1 MNRITLSLALS
12 VALAACGGSAL
23 PADGGS
29 PTADGGGSAP
39 ACGRAGRTGE
49 TACPVTVGGTCPAG
63 QYCDMEMLTCTAGCT
78 ADDDCAADEQ
88 CIRAAGQAVGAC
100 EPCPSCGDGTCGT
113 GEDATSCP
121 ADCASGPTCGDGSCD
136 AGETPTSCPADCAS
150 GPTCGDGSCDA
161 GETSTSS
168 RADCTADRHARR
180 IIDADETRNS
190 CPADCASGP
199 TCGDGSCDAGETS
212 ASCPADCA
220 SGPTCGD
227 GSCNT
232 GETYAG
238 CPGDCGNLG
247 LADCFQT
254 CDDYAFFDCVSS
266 SDACSALCESATP
279 PQRQSFLS
287 CANTVD
293 CSTYGACLPRLQ

>member
-1 MNRITLSLALS
+1 
-12 VALAACGGSAL
+12 
-23 PADGGS
+23 
-29 PTADGGGSAP
+29 
-39 ACGRAGRTGE
+39 
-49 TACPVTVGGTCPAG
+49 
-63 QYCDMEMLTCTAGCT
+63 MEMLTCTAGCT
-78 ADDDCAADEQ
+78 ADDDLCAADEQ

-161 GETSTSS
+161 GETSTSCP
-168 RADCTADRHARR
+168 ADCTSGPTCGDGSC
-180 IIDADETRNS
+180 DAGETPTS

-220 SGPTCGD
+220 SGPDLRRREAATRARP
-227 GSCNT
+227 T
-232 GETYAG
+232 RAV
-238 CPGDCGNLG
+238 PGTAAISG